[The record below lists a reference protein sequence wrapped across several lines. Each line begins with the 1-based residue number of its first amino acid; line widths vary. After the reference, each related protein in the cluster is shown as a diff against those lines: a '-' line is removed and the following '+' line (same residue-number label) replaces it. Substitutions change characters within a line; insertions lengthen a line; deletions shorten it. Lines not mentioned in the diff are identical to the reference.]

1 MNQVVI
7 PVSYMG
13 SGSSAITDLLSE
25 VHGYESAN
33 GNFEYVLLHCPNGL
47 FDLEDKLLRGN
58 NALRSDEAL
67 HSFYEC
73 MQTLY
78 SCKHFGVADY
88 KHRVGLQF
96 LDDCKDFINTLI
108 ISKNPNGYWYFQ
120 ENPNQ
125 IMLLKKAIAKL
136 IHLIS
141 LKKIK
146 FGPVLRYRETWLSYP
161 SSNEFYTAAKNFLN
175 AFFRELG
182 IDEKNLILD
191 QFLLPHNLWRFEH
204 YFSNNCKAI
213 VVDRDPRDVF
223 LLNKYYWKNAGC
235 PIPYSYDVKE
245 FCTHY
250 RKMRECEIKNSNDNV
265 LRIHFEDLVYKYNDT
280 LQKIFD
286 FLHIEEEQHI
296 LKKTKFSPEK
306 SIKNTQIYNRNS
318 TFKDEADYIKIN
330 LSEYLYEFPFT
341 ECGKFSMK
349 DIIL

>member
-120 ENPNQ
+120 ENPNR

-141 LKKIK
+141 LKKNQIW
-146 FGPVLRYRETWLSYP
+146 P
-161 SSNEFYTAAKNFLN
+161 
-175 AFFRELG
+175 G
-182 IDEKNLILD
+182 IEVQRNMAVI
-191 QFLLPHNLWRFEH
+191 
-204 YFSNNCKAI
+204 
-213 VVDRDPRDVF
+213 
-223 LLNKYYWKNAGC
+223 
-235 PIPYSYDVKE
+235 PI
-245 FCTHY
+245 
-250 RKMRECEIKNSNDNV
+250 
-265 LRIHFEDLVYKYNDT
+265 
-280 LQKIFD
+280 
-286 FLHIEEEQHI
+286 
-296 LKKTKFSPEK
+296 
-306 SIKNTQIYNRNS
+306 
-318 TFKDEADYIKIN
+318 
-330 LSEYLYEFPFT
+330 
-341 ECGKFSMK
+341 
-349 DIIL
+349 

>member
-161 SSNEFYTAAKNFLN
+161 CVLLFAVQKYGLTGVIVTYIFQ
-175 AFFRELG
+175 AFAVVLVKEIIMRKQNYREL
-182 IDEKNLILD
+182 
-191 QFLLPHNLWRFEH
+191 
-204 YFSNNCKAI
+204 
-213 VVDRDPRDVF
+213 
-223 LLNKYYWKNAGC
+223 
-235 PIPYSYDVKE
+235 
-245 FCTHY
+245 
-250 RKMRECEIKNSNDNV
+250 M
-265 LRIHFEDLVYKYNDT
+265 
-280 LQKIFD
+280 
-286 FLHIEEEQHI
+286 
-296 LKKTKFSPEK
+296 
-306 SIKNTQIYNRNS
+306 
-318 TFKDEADYIKIN
+318 
-330 LSEYLYEFPFT
+330 
-341 ECGKFSMK
+341 
-349 DIIL
+349 